1 MFSYIG
7 ICDFMNGE
15 QSLRSANLFQTLCI
29 TRGLT
34 HYKIMVGTMMSL
46 KTMTGQPSKWSAAW
60 AKNEDVA
67 QIFIDHPSVFNTLH
81 YADYDCNTS
90 TSHLIEAAEW
100 GGPNLHALQLD
111 MVWPP
116 DVIIKGL
123 KRRFPHL
130 KIILQVNANAMA
142 LMQDSPVQVAQQLQK
157 YGKCVDYALL
167 DKSHG
172 RGVGMDAKVLLE
184 FARVICEQLPDMRLA
199 VAGGL
204 GPKTMNLAEP
214 IVKEFPNVSIDAQGK
229 LRPSGNALDPIDWMM
244 ADEYLERAVRLMAY
258 KRLS

>member
-1 MFSYIG
+1 MFPYIG
-7 ICDFMNGE
+7 ICDYMTSQ
-15 QSLRSANLFQTLCI
+15 QSLRSANLFQTLCT

-34 HYKIMVGTMMSL
+34 NRKLMIGTMMSF
-46 KTMTGQPSKWSAAW
+46 KTLNGEPSKWSVAW
-60 AKNEDVA
+60 AKNEYVA
-67 QIFIDHPSVFNTLH
+67 KIFIDHPSVFNTLH
-81 YADYDCNTS
+81 YADYNCNTS

-116 DVIIKGL
+116 DVIIRGL
-123 KRRFPHL
+123 KRKFPNL
-130 KIILQVNANAMA
+130 KIILQVNTNAMA
-142 LMQDSPVQVAQQLQK
+142 QMQDSPLLVSQQLQK
-157 YGKCVDYALL
+157 YGEGVDYALL

-172 RGVGMDAKVLLE
+172 RGVGMDATVLLE
-184 FARVICEQLPDMRLA
+184 FVRVISDNLPNISIA

-204 GPKTMNLAEP
+204 GPNTMHLAEP

-229 LRPSGNALDPIDWMM
+229 LRPSGSAMDPIDWNM
-244 ADEYLERAVRLMAY
+244 ADKYLEHAVKLFAY